1 MYIYKTVILHC
12 LPKIYLKYIVGKRCI
27 GNVLLVEN
35 ISETEEMMRIL
46 ETGGIVK
53 TLRDICSPSI
63 ILHYIISILIGIFL
77 IFVIRYAQEEIHRQ
91 GGDLYEFSFRLTAD
105 EQEIPEV
112 FFAERENV
120 TLMCY
125 KKQNPMEYILLS
137 GEEDLVP
144 LEENYETVKRG
155 GQSITKDLIF
165 WAVSDRKKA
174 LEKVKNDWE
183 NALKRSGKSIEP
195 CEGRRITAAGLLGSN
210 QYVYLIY
217 GISWVVLLLFQL
229 GNLMMYIKGR
239 RKTKEVYFLLGIPG
253 YRQKVK
259 RNLTILQILLCIGG
273 LLFLKGYFLQVFVPT
288 VLLFY
293 LLSVIWNILCIK
305 YMLCSLY

>member
-1 MYIYKTVILHC
+1 MFI
-12 LPKIYLKYIVGKRCI
+12 RCTR
-27 GNVLLVEN
+27 NALLVEN
-35 ISETEEMMRIL
+35 ISETEEIVKIL

-77 IFVIRYAQEEIHRQ
+77 IFVIRYAQKEIHRQ
-91 GGDLYEFSFRLTAD
+91 GGDLYEFSFRLTTN

-112 FFAERENV
+112 FFAEKENI

-144 LEENYETVKRG
+144 LEENYETIKRS

-174 LEKVKNDWE
+174 LEEAKKDWE
-183 NALKRSGKSIEP
+183 NILKESGKSIEP

-210 QYVYLIY
+210 QYVYLLY

-239 RKTKEVYFLLGIPG
+239 KKTKEVYFLLGIPG
-253 YRQKVK
+253 YTQKVK
-259 RNLTILQILLCIGG
+259 RNLTILQMLLCIGV
-273 LLFLKGYFLQVFVPT
+273 LLFLRGYFLQVFVPT

-293 LLSVIWNILCIK
+293 LLSITWNMLCIN
-305 YMLCSLY
+305 YMLRSLHYI